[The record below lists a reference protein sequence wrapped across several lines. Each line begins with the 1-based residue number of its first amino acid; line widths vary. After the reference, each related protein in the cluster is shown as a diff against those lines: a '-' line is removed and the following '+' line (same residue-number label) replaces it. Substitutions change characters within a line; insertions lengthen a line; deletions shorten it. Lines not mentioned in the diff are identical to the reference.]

1 MTNKHC
7 IGQHFNSFV
16 EKNLSCFLCDKV
28 LQYKFYIDAFLKKI
42 HVCPIYITLLVVSV
56 HKNISLETVDI
67 QFMQQMPI
75 LFLVTMNCYDYVLQ
89 IYIFC

>member
-1 MTNKHC
+1 MLSATCVVHVDEVLDLVSILVCNYSLFNMTNIHC

-56 HKNISLETVDI
+56 HKKY
-67 QFMQQMPI
+67 QFG
-75 LFLVTMNCYDYVLQ
+75 NC
-89 IYIFC
+89 

>member
-1 MTNKHC
+1 MTNMHC

-56 HKNISLETVDI
+56 HEKY
-67 QFMQQMPI
+67 QFG
-75 LFLVTMNCYDYVLQ
+75 NC
-89 IYIFC
+89 